1 MPLPFD
7 PSQKTLNR
15 SSLDDLRVQSG
26 PFWGE
31 LRVFLAVAKAKSF
44 NRAAEMLN
52 MSQPTVSRQ
61 VKWLQDIVG
70 SQLVIRTPNGI
81 ELTPKGKELAASL
94 LALDEKLFE
103 ISAEL
108 RAESANA
115 EGLVRLCL
123 TEALAGLFVVPNLA
137 AFNERFPR
145 IQLQIRN
152 PTNLINFR
160 DNQTD
165 IMLGFGPANQ
175 AEVTSMPLGTV
186 HLIPVAS
193 RGYINRYGV
202 PTRSNLDSHLFL
214 DCEYYAAQ
222 ATVWDSWRNAVGQ
235 GVVAHYCDNSF
246 AYGLMVK
253 SGYGIGLLCNYALA
267 DQDLVPL
274 ELGIHITVPL
284 YILALS
290 ERLQARPVRLVY
302 DWLTTVFGP
311 ETYWFAQ
318 DLNLRC
324 PPQDP
329 ARMAVEGML
338 TGTVFASGR
347 EKD

>member
-1 MPLPFD
+1 MPAPFD

-61 VKWLQDIVG
+61 VKWLQDVVG
-70 SQLVIRTPNGI
+70 SQLIIRTPNGI
-81 ELTPKGKELAASL
+81 DLTPKGMELAASL

-103 ISAEL
+103 ISADL
-108 RAESANA
+108 RAETANA

-145 IQLQIRN
+145 IQLHVRN

-165 IMLGFGPANQ
+165 IMIGFGPAAQ
-175 AEVTSMPLGTV
+175 VEVTSARLGTV

-193 RGYINRYGV
+193 KSYINRYGL
-202 PTRSNLDSHLFL
+202 PTRSNLEAHLFV
-214 DCEYYAAQ
+214 DCEYYSAQ
-222 ATVWDSWRNAVGQ
+222 TSVWESWRKAVGE

-267 DQDLVPL
+267 DRDLVPL
-274 ELGIHITVPL
+274 ELGIHIAVPL
-284 YILALS
+284 HILALS
-290 ERLQARPVRLVY
+290 ERLQARPVKLVY
-302 DWLTTVFGP
+302 DWLCTVFGSEAAWFGP
-311 ETYWFAQ
+311 E
-318 DLNLRC
+318 LNLQC
-324 PPQDP
+324 PPDDP
-329 ARMAVEGML
+329 ARIAVDRML
-338 TGTVFASGR
+338 AQTGWG
-347 EKD
+347 EK